1 MTAGLL
7 DHLWQSSLFAGGIA
21 LLTLFLRKNGAAVR
35 FWLWFA
41 ASLKFLVP
49 FAVLAALGDYLSRQF
64 PASLPPTLLA
74 IRPAAEKLS
83 APAKMLVAPHAEG
96 IAVAPLLAGVW
107 LLGFAAILGLRL
119 LRWLRLRALLAAAQ
133 DVPAS
138 LPVQIKTSRSLL
150 EPGLVGIVK
159 PVVLLP
165 SGLMARLSQAER
177 DSILAH
183 EISHFRRRD
192 NITAAIHMTVEALFW
207 FHPLVWLIGARLITE
222 RERACDETVLAHGH
236 DPEVYAGGILK
247 VCKFCVQSPLA
258 CVSGASGADLKRRVR
273 QIMSAEATMDLDAFQ
288 RSLLAGAAAL
298 ALALPVMGGFRD
310 TPLTVTVK
318 QVIAVQARAEQAVT
332 MVAEQIGVVPAP
344 QVTVKRR
351 LKRIA
356 VVPVSPHATPQ
367 NVVRAPEAP
376 PPPAAAPATT
386 SVATIA
392 SAPDEAPEIKQAV
405 LALNPTGGG
414 DPDAITCRV
423 PQLLPGSRL
432 AGPQVCRTNRI
443 WAALRAERK
452 DIGPDGKMIV
462 HLDDFRRLG
471 TSDCRGIF
479 FTPGAGRISLAGPST
494 NTFCF

>member
-83 APAKMLVAPHAEG
+83 APGKLLVAPHAEG
-96 IAVAPLLAGVW
+96 VAVAPLLAGLW

-119 LRWLRLRALLAAAQ
+119 LRWLRLRAVLAAAQ

-138 LPVQIKTSRSLL
+138 LPVRIKTSRSLL

-165 SGLMARLSQAER
+165 SGLMAQLSQAER

-192 NITAAIHMTVEALFW
+192 NVTAAIHMMVEALFW
-207 FHPLVWLIGARLITE
+207 FHPLVWLIGARLIVE

-258 CVSGASGADLKRRVR
+258 CASGASGADLKNRVR
-273 QIMSAEATMDLDAFQ
+273 QIMSAESAMDLGAFQ
-288 RSLLAGAAAL
+288 RLLLAGATVM

-310 TPLTVTVK
+310 TPLTATVK
-318 QVIAVQARAEQAVT
+318 QVIAVKARAEQAVT
-332 MVAEQIGVVPAP
+332 TVAAEIGIAP
-344 QVTVKRR
+344 TPRVAKRAPR
-351 LKRIA
+351 LK
-356 VVPVSPHATPQ
+356 
-367 NVVRAPEAP
+367 VRAAAMPLQALANASPESAP
-376 PPPAAAPATT
+376 VPPPAPSAVPDPIVIVPTNASAKAEVVAQPATRE
-386 SVATIA
+386 V
-392 SAPDEAPEIKQAV
+392 
-405 LALNPTGGG
+405 
-414 DPDAITCRV
+414 
-423 PQLLPGSRL
+423 
-432 AGPQVCRTNRI
+432 
-443 WAALRAERK
+443 
-452 DIGPDGKMIV
+452 
-462 HLDDFRRLG
+462 
-471 TSDCRGIF
+471 
-479 FTPGAGRISLAGPST
+479 
-494 NTFCF
+494 